1 MTQEKLGFIG
11 PGIMGLPMTL
21 NLLKAGHSVFV
32 YGRRAERTQL
42 LADAGAVVCD
52 SPAAVAAAADIIFTC
67 VSDTP
72 DVEAVIF
79 GDKGIIEG
87 VKHGSVVVDTS
98 TISPVA
104 TRNFAQRLAE
114 KGVEML
120 DAPISG
126 GESGAIAGTLSIMCG
141 GKPDVFAR
149 VKPYFEA
156 MGKNI
161 VHVGDNGAGQVTK
174 ACNQIVVAV
183 TIEAV
188 SEALLLAEKSGVDG
202 AKVRAALMGGFAGS
216 KIMEIHGQ
224 RILSGDFTP
233 GFKTAL
239 HRKDMGIVL
248 ETAKSLGLSLPA
260 AELAT
265 HHLDAV
271 MAAGDQDLDSSAIYK
286 VLQQKN
292 TGKPAKTGTG

>member
-1 MTQEKLGFIG
+1 MTQAKLGFIG

-21 NLLKAGHSVFV
+21 NLLKAGHSVAV
-32 YGRRAERTQL
+32 YGRRAERTKP
-42 LADAGAVVCD
+42 LADAGAIVCD
-52 SPAAVAAAADIIFTC
+52 SPAAVAAQADIIFTC

-79 GDKGIIEG
+79 GNKGIIEG
-87 VKHGSVVVDTS
+87 VKPGSVVVDTS

-104 TRNFAQRLAE
+104 TRDFAQRLATR
-114 KGVEML
+114 GVEML

-126 GESGAIAGTLSIMCG
+126 GEGGAIAGTLSIMCG
-141 GKPDVFAR
+141 GKADVFAR

-248 ETAKSLGLSLPA
+248 ETAKSLGLSLPG

-271 MAAGDQDLDSSAIYK
+271 MAAGDQDLDSSAIFK
-286 VLQQKN
+286 VLKQKN
-292 TGKPAKTGTG
+292 TGKPAKTRTG

>member
-11 PGIMGLPMTL
+11 PGIMGLPMAL
-21 NLLKAGHSVFV
+21 NLLKAGHSVAV
-32 YGRRAERTQL
+32 YGRRAERTKP
-42 LADAGAVVCD
+42 LADAGAIVCD
-52 SPAAVAAAADIIFTC
+52 SPAAVAAQADIIFTC

-87 VKHGSVVVDTS
+87 AKPGSVVVDTS

-104 TRNFAQRLAE
+104 TRDFAKRLGD
-114 KGVEML
+114 KGIEML

-126 GESGAIAGTLSIMCG
+126 GEGGAIAGTLSIMCG
-141 GKPDVFAR
+141 GKAEVFAR

-202 AKVRAALMGGFAGS
+202 AKVREALMGGFAGS

-233 GFKTAL
+233 GFKTVL

-248 ETAKSLGLSLPA
+248 ETAKSLGLSLPG

-265 HHLDAV
+265 KHLDDV
-271 MAAGDQDLDSSAIYK
+271 MAAGDQELDSSAIFK
-286 VLQQKN
+286 VLQR
-292 TGKPAKTGTG
+292 AA